1 MDNKYMAHHLVT
13 CAIRNGV
20 LKPEPCLVC
29 HRPCGRGKK
38 KTHAHHFSHHK
49 PPLLA
54 RKNTTNFLQ
63 LQEVYY
69 KWCGYAQVVTKRYT
83 LV

>member
-38 KTHAHHFSHHK
+38 KTHAHHENYGK
-49 PPLLA
+49 PLEVVWLCSSCH
-54 RKNTTNFLQ
+54 RKVHLG
-63 LQEVYY
+63 LIMLKIYI
-69 KWCGYAQVVTKRYT
+69 
-83 LV
+83 